1 MEVAHG
7 EGQQQAL
14 VLQSQDR
21 HVHLAVVPEVA
32 DAVERASAVGGG
44 EQDEVVA
51 LVVLALDRSALDRQ
65 LVAVNADQRPDLAR
79 PSLPQPGLSAEEA
92 VLTLEI
98 LRPALLRLVPGLAA
112 IV

>member
-44 EQDEVVA
+44 EQDEVIA
-51 LVVLALDRSALDRQ
+51 LVVLALDRPALDRQ
-65 LVAVNADQRPDLAR
+65 LVAIDTDQRPDLAGWA
-79 PSLPQPGLSAEEA
+79 LPQPGLATEEA
-92 VLTLEI
+92 VLALEI
-98 LRPALLRLVPGLAA
+98 FRHAIGKVVNSLRELK
-112 IV
+112 